1 MPSVK
6 SIKQR
11 IKSAKNTAQITKA
24 MEVVSATKMRRSQE
38 YALRARPYALASLEL
53 LHNIIRRTEKLP
65 PLLSPRKV
73 KRRALLVVTADKGLA
88 GAINS
93 NILKK
98 ADAWIAA
105 QNDPAS
111 FELIIVGKKAKDYY
125 ERRNMPITHSFF
137 GFGDY
142 STRDETVP
150 VADLIIEGFLA
161 GRYDEVY
168 AVYTNFRTSLLQEAV
183 LKPVLPATEVGLT
196 EAVRSIL
203 PEAGRFAASI
213 IPAAQPSPYHHDY
226 VIEPSPERVLS
237 VLVPQIIRMHI
248 HHLILEA
255 NASEHSARMVAMKH
269 ASDNARELITDFTR
283 LYNQVRQAGITRELA
298 EISAG
303 AEALEE
309 V

>member
-1 MPSVK
+1 MPSIK

-38 YALRARPYALASLEL
+38 SALRARPYALASLEL
-53 LHNIIRRTEKLP
+53 LHNIIRRTETLP

-73 KRRALLVVTADKGLA
+73 RRRALLVVTADKGLA
-88 GAINS
+88 GAINT
-93 NILKK
+93 NVLKK

-105 QNDPAS
+105 QAGPSS
-111 FELIIVGKKAKDYY
+111 FELVIVGKKAKDYY
-125 ERRNMPITHSFF
+125 ERRNMPVAHSFF

-142 STRDETVP
+142 SAREETLP
-150 VADLIIEGFLA
+150 VADLIIGGFQENKFDSVDA
-161 GRYDEVY
+161 
-168 AVYTNFRTSLLQEAV
+168 AYTNFRTSLLQEAV
-183 LKPVLPATEVGLT
+183 VKQVLPATEGGLT

-203 PEAGRFAASI
+203 PEAGRFAASP
-213 IPAAQPSPYHHDY
+213 IPAAPASPYQY
-226 VIEPSPERVLS
+226 EYTIEPSPEKVLS

-303 AEALEE
+303 AEALQD

>member
-53 LHNIIRRTEKLP
+53 LHNIIRRTETLP

-73 KRRALLVVTADKGLA
+73 KRRGLLVVTADKGLA

-98 ADAWIAA
+98 ADVWIAA
-105 QNDPAS
+105 QSDPSS
-111 FELIIVGKKAKDYY
+111 FELVIVGKKAKDYY
-125 ERRNMPITHSFF
+125 ERRNMPIAHSFF

-142 STRDETVP
+142 STRDETLP
-150 VADLIIEGFLA
+150 VADLIIERFLA
-161 GRYDEVY
+161 GSFDEVS

-183 LKPVLPATEVGLT
+183 MKPLLPATEAGLT
-196 EAVRSIL
+196 EAVRGIL
-203 PEAGRFAASI
+203 PEAGRFAASA
-213 IPAAQPSPYHHDY
+213 IPAASPGPYHHEY
-226 VIEPSPERVLS
+226 VIEPSAEKVLS

-303 AEALEE
+303 AEALQD